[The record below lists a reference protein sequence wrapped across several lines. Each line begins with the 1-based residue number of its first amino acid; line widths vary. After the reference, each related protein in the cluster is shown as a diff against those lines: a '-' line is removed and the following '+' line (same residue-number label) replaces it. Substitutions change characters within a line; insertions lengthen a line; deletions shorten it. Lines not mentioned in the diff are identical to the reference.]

1 MRKLEIRDA
10 VRRGQ
15 KARVMLAGPSG
26 SGKTWTLLSI
36 ATVLSG
42 GEPFVVIDTENES
55 ASLYSDKFKF
65 KVVNWAPPYD
75 PNELAEAIK
84 SLQSQWPAIVVD
96 SSSHFWMG
104 EGGTL
109 DIVDKA
115 ATKMR
120 GNSYVGWKEGTP
132 AQNAL
137 YEAMIRCQTHLLTGV
152 RSKMD
157 HVQEK
162 DEKTGKTI
170 VRKIGMAPIQR
181 DGMEYEFTVA
191 ADMDMDH
198 NMIVT
203 KTRCSDLSGKVF
215 KAGKEVEM
223 AAQLKAWLDSAEPVA
238 PPQPAP
244 ALVSAAQATELRTIV
259 ANAGISKADV
269 LAEISKVCGPGVKSA
284 AEIPAAK
291 FEDVKAALLRSVP
304 EEILN
309 GTGTE
314 G

>member
-1 MRKLEIRDA
+1 VRTLDIKDA

-42 GEPFVVIDTENES
+42 GEPFLVIDTENES
-55 ASLYSDKFKF
+55 ASLYSDRFKF

-84 SLQSQWPAIVVD
+84 SLQGQWPAIVID

-109 DIVDKA
+109 DIVDRA
-115 ATKMR
+115 ATKAK
-120 GNSYVGWKEGTP
+120 GNSYAGWKEGTP

-157 HVQEK
+157 HVQER
-162 DEKTGKTI
+162 DEKTGRTT
-170 VRKIGMAPIQR
+170 VRKVGMAPIQR

-198 NMIVT
+198 AMVIT
-203 KTRCSDLSGKVF
+203 KTRCSQLSGQVF
-215 KAGKEVEM
+215 KAGKETEM
-223 AAQLKAWLDSAEPVA
+223 ATRLKTWLDSAEPIA
-238 PPQPAP
+238 PPAPPPAVVTP
-244 ALVSAAQATELRTIV
+244 EQAEQVRKVIAET
-259 ANAGISKADV
+259 GITKADALREV
-269 LAEISKVCGPGVKSA
+269 QRACGALVKSA
-284 AEIPAAK
+284 AEIPADK
-291 FEDVKAALLRSVP
+291 LESVLAALEKAKVP
-304 EEILN
+304 A
-309 GTGTE
+309 
-314 G
+314 

>member
-1 MRKLEIRDA
+1 VRTLDIKDA

-42 GEPFVVIDTENES
+42 GEPFLVIDTENES
-55 ASLYSDKFKF
+55 ASLYSDRFKF

-84 SLQSQWPAIVVD
+84 SLQSQWPAIVID

-109 DIVDKA
+109 DIVDRA
-115 ATKMR
+115 ATKAK
-120 GNSYVGWKEGTP
+120 GNSYAGWKEGTP

-162 DEKTGKTI
+162 DEKTGRTT
-170 VRKIGMAPIQR
+170 VRKVGMAPIQR

-198 NMIVT
+198 AMVIT
-203 KTRCSDLSGKVF
+203 KTRCSQLSGQVF
-215 KAGKEVEM
+215 KAGKEVDM
-223 AAQLKAWLDSAEPVA
+223 ATRLKAWLDSAEPIA
-238 PPQPAP
+238 PPPPPPAVVTP
-244 ALVSAAQATELRTIV
+244 EQAEQVRKVIAET
-259 ANAGISKADV
+259 GITKADALREV
-269 LAEISKVCGPGVKSA
+269 QRACGALVKSA

-291 FEDVKAALLRSVP
+291 YLEVVAALEKAKVP
-304 EEILN
+304 A
-309 GTGTE
+309 
-314 G
+314 